1 MAAGRHFKT
10 RDDAAAG
17 ADLPC
22 PAGTRFTSPG
32 ASSASPLS
40 AGAAHSAAAP
50 SRADLPAGT
59 RFAAPCPDVPVSPIE
74 TPAASPSRAFA
85 PRPDQPTDIFAP
97 LVPEPADPGR
107 FASEAPAPAAPSPET
122 TGAFAVSPALAAT
135 PPSGISADYANAD
148 EFKLPVARRVLSVL
162 ANVLSTLIFIA
173 ALLFTVMV
181 VATTLTSRGGEAS
194 LFGWKPYVVLSDSM
208 QQDFQVGDIVVTR
221 EVDDAASLQPGDI
234 ISFESIDPD
243 AYGEVFTHRI
253 REATEYEGEQA
264 FVTYGS
270 TTGDDDAY
278 PALASRVLGKLEFV
292 IPKAGYAFDFF
303 KSPAGYVVLVLIPF
317 SILIGLQVR
326 NIVRLVREDRA
337 EQARALLAEQR
348 RVAEMEAE
356 IERLRRRDADGRPR
370 PPLPEDAW
378 R

>member
-10 RDDAAAG
+10 DDDSVTHAGVKASHFRPANVSAVFPDQAG
-17 ADLPC
+17 AEP
-22 PAGTRFTSPG
+22 
-32 ASSASPLS
+32 SSAPIGYDVADDTGPS
-40 AGAAHSAAAP
+40 A
-50 SRADLPAGT
+50 
-59 RFAAPCPDVPVSPIE
+59 V
-74 TPAASPSRAFA
+74 
-85 PRPDQPTDIFAP
+85 
-97 LVPEPADPGR
+97 
-107 FASEAPAPAAPSPET
+107 
-122 TGAFAVSPALAAT
+122 
-135 PPSGISADYANAD
+135 
-148 EFKLPVARRVLSVL
+148 KRVLSVL
-162 ANVLSTLIFIA
+162 ANVLSTIIFVA
-173 ALLFTVMV
+173 ALLFTVIV

-194 LFGWKPYVVLSDSM
+194 LLGWKPYVVLSDSM

-253 REATEYEGEQA
+253 REATEYEGEPA

-270 TTGDDDAY
+270 TTGDDDTY

-292 IPKAGYAFDFF
+292 IPKAGYVLDFF

-337 EQARALLAEQR
+337 EQQRALMAEQR

-356 IERLRRRDADGRPR
+356 IERLRRGGGTRDAAHDGRLDCSRRTTGDEPMR
-370 PPLPEDAW
+370 
-378 R
+378 